1 MKKNNNGEEKYNINV
16 YYTQSDMNKKNN
28 IKIGVVNCF
37 QIKNYGS
44 VLQSYATQKIVQD
57 LGYEVESIYYNKDKS
72 FKQIM
77 NYLPQLM
84 LPSVIKMKYKN
95 IKKSRYI
102 RSKGK
107 DFRKNFEIRN
117 DKFNEFVDKNF
128 IKSPHF
134 IGYNSL
140 KNNYKR
146 YDIVLLGSDQV
157 WHPINLGSH
166 YYTLEWVGKET
177 KKVTYSASFGVS
189 QVPSIQ
195 KNSTRNYLSK
205 IDSISVRETA
215 GQSLC
220 Q

>member
-117 DKFNEFVDKNF
+117 DKFNEFVDLNF
-128 IKSPHF
+128 
-134 IGYNSL
+134 L
-140 KNNYKR
+140 
-146 YDIVLLGSDQV
+146 
-157 WHPINLGSH
+157 
-166 YYTLEWVGKET
+166 
-177 KKVTYSASFGVS
+177 
-189 QVPSIQ
+189 
-195 KNSTRNYLSK
+195 
-205 IDSISVRETA
+205 
-215 GQSLC
+215 
-220 Q
+220 

>member
-95 IKKSRYI
+95 IKKSRLNPSVI
-102 RSKGK
+102 IK
-107 DFRKNFEIRN
+107 D
-117 DKFNEFVDKNF
+117 
-128 IKSPHF
+128 
-134 IGYNSL
+134 L
-140 KNNYKR
+140 KN
-146 YDIVLLGSDQV
+146 
-157 WHPINLGSH
+157 
-166 YYTLEWVGKET
+166 
-177 KKVTYSASFGVS
+177 KV
-189 QVPSIQ
+189 
-195 KNSTRNYLSK
+195 
-205 IDSISVRETA
+205 
-215 GQSLC
+215 
-220 Q
+220 

>member
-128 IKSPHF
+128 IK
-134 IGYNSL
+134 IG
-140 KNNYKR
+140 R
-146 YDIVLLGSDQV
+146 AHV
-157 WHPINLGSH
+157 
-166 YYTLEWVGKET
+166 
-177 KKVTYSASFGVS
+177 
-189 QVPSIQ
+189 
-195 KNSTRNYLSK
+195 
-205 IDSISVRETA
+205 
-215 GQSLC
+215 
-220 Q
+220 

>member
-95 IKKSRYI
+95 IKKSMKKEMQYVKDCIYPFGRAALQLHLSGLY
-102 RSKGK
+102 RENERAGAEYAAKG
-107 DFRKNFEIRN
+107 
-117 DKFNEFVDKNF
+117 
-128 IKSPHF
+128 
-134 IGYNSL
+134 
-140 KNNYKR
+140 
-146 YDIVLLGSDQV
+146 
-157 WHPINLGSH
+157 
-166 YYTLEWVGKET
+166 
-177 KKVTYSASFGVS
+177 
-189 QVPSIQ
+189 
-195 KNSTRNYLSK
+195 
-205 IDSISVRETA
+205 DSGR
-215 GQSLC
+215 L
-220 Q
+220 